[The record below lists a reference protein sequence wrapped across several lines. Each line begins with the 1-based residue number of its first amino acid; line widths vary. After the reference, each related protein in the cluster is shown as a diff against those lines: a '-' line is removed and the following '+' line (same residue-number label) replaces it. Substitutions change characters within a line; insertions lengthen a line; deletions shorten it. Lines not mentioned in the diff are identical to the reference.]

1 MPKNADFLRF
11 FWVSTISRG
20 SNQETLE
27 PLYRTKPSFDDT
39 LMRSIHSGFP
49 WVFPEFSDPDDATN
63 STRAAVRTT
72 TARLASRRQSVEPR
86 RCEKGFSATPNDGP
100 SQPGGPRAAHA
111 LRGRRDGKSAVA
123 RCLGRTNNAHAPAPA
138 LSSTSADWSAHAGLP
153 RSTALAGLHL
163 DALALASRSIVVHN
177 Y

>member
-1 MPKNADFLRF
+1 LPKNADFLRF

-27 PLYRTKPSFDDT
+27 RLYRTRRSFVDT

-49 WVFPEFSDPDDATN
+49 WVFAGFSDPADATD
-63 STRAAVRTT
+63 SAHAVVRAT

-86 RCEKGFSATPNDGP
+86 RHEKCFSESPNLVPVSQVALKPLMCCAIVETAEARWHVALDQRRARPGAGALINLGRRGP
-100 SQPGGPRAAHA
+100 LTPGGPR
-111 LRGRRDGKSAVA
+111 SA
-123 RCLGRTNNAHAPAPA
+123 
-138 LSSTSADWSAHAGLP
+138 
-153 RSTALAGLHL
+153 ALAGLQL

>member
-11 FWVSTISRG
+11 FWVSTTSRG

-27 PLYRTKPSFDDT
+27 PLHRTKPSFDDT

-49 WVFPEFSDPDDATN
+49 WVFPEFSDPADATN
-63 STRAAVRTT
+63 STRAAVRAT

-100 SQPGGPRAAHA
+100 GQPGGPRAAHA
-111 LRGRRDGKSAVA
+111 PRGRRDGKSAVA
-123 RCLGRTNNAHAPAPA
+123 RRLGRTNNAHASAPA
-138 LSSTSADWSAHAGLP
+138 LSSTLADGSAHAGRP

-177 Y
+177 H